1 MKNIYTNDFLLKNAW
16 GKRLFHEVAQS
27 LPIIDWHN
35 HVDPSVLAT
44 NKSFDNI
51 YQLWVQNDPYKHRAM
66 RIRGIPENL
75 ITGSE
80 ASDYDKFLAWADCL
94 PHTVGN
100 PLFHWSCMELK
111 QVFGIDTVLT
121 LGNAQ
126 LIWDKANNIL
136 TQKDYGAKDIVKRFG
151 VEILCTSD
159 DLLDSL
165 EHHIAMSD
173 WGFRISEH
181 ADTPNPKPEICC
193 LPSLRSDSI
202 IAFNQPTF
210 FNWLKKLEVLTA
222 IKIENLDDYKKAVI
236 NRLDFFDEIG
246 CLLSDHSFDSG
257 FTYVSTAPSVS
268 ATLFDNLLKNKG
280 LDSGDLIELQSHTLH
295 FLGLEYA
302 KRQWKMQ
309 LHIGAH
315 RFTSTTLRNKVG
327 GAGGFA
333 CIGSTADMPSL
344 SLLLDELDVKNG
356 LPKTILYTLNPAD
369 NAAFASLTGSFSE
382 DNVRGKIQFGP
393 AWWYNDQFEGIKQQ
407 LLDLS
412 SYGLLSTTI
421 GFTTDSR
428 SILSFTRHDYYRRIL
443 CNLIGQWVEEGKLP
457 DDEAF
462 LSNLIKNI
470 AYFNI
475 KNWITKN

>member
-1 MKNIYTNDFLLKNAW
+1 MKNIYTNDFLLTNAW
-16 GKRLFHEVAQS
+16 GKRLFHDVAKA

-35 HVDPSVLAT
+35 HVDASLLAT
-44 NKSFDNI
+44 NKSFDNV

-66 RIRGIPENL
+66 RIYGVPESL

-80 ASDYDKFLAWADCL
+80 ANDYDKFLAWAKCL
-94 PHTVGN
+94 QHTVGN

-111 QVFGIDTVLT
+111 QVFGIDAVLT
-121 LGNAQ
+121 LENAKE
-126 LIWDKANNIL
+126 IWEKANPIL
-136 TQKDYGAKDIVKRFG
+136 KQKDFGAKDIVKRFG
-151 VEILCTSD
+151 LEMLCTSD

-165 EHHIAMSD
+165 ESHIALSKQSD
-173 WGFRISEH
+173 L
-181 ADTPNPKPEICC
+181 TC

-202 IAFNQPTF
+202 IAFYQPSF
-210 FNWLKKLEVLTA
+210 FNWLEKLEKLTQT
-222 IKIENLDDYKKAVI
+222 KVENLADYKKAII
-236 NRLDFFDEIG
+236 NRLDFFDKTG

-257 FTYVSTAPSVS
+257 FKYVASTPSVS
-268 ATLFDNLLKNKG
+268 ATIFDRFLKKKT
-280 LDSGDLIELQSHTLH
+280 LSDKDFIQLQSHLLH
-295 FLGLEYA
+295 FLGLEYS

-315 RFTSTTLRNKVG
+315 RYTSSTLRKKVG
-327 GAGGFA
+327 AAGGYG
-333 CIGSTADMPSL
+333 CIGSAADMVSL
-344 SLLLDELDVKNG
+344 SLLLDELDVKQG

-393 AWWYNDQFEGIKQQ
+393 AWWYNDQYEGIVQQ

-412 SYGLLSTTI
+412 AYGLLSTTI

-443 CNLIGQWVEEGKLP
+443 CNLIGSWVEEGKLP

-462 LSNLIKNI
+462 LSQLIKNI

-475 KNWITKN
+475 KHWIKKDH

>member
-1 MKNIYTNDFLLKNAW
+1 MEHSDI
-16 GKRLFHEVAQS
+16 
-27 LPIIDWHN
+27 
-35 HVDPSVLAT
+35 
-44 NKSFDNI
+44 
-51 YQLWVQNDPYKHRAM
+51 QNPTSE
-66 RIRGIPENL
+66 IR
-75 ITGSE
+75 
-80 ASDYDKFLAWADCL
+80 
-94 PHTVGN
+94 
-100 PLFHWSCMELK
+100 
-111 QVFGIDTVLT
+111 
-121 LGNAQ
+121 
-126 LIWDKANNIL
+126 
-136 TQKDYGAKDIVKRFG
+136 
-151 VEILCTSD
+151 
-159 DLLDSL
+159 
-165 EHHIAMSD
+165 
-173 WGFRISEH
+173 
-181 ADTPNPKPEICC
+181 C

-202 IAFNQPTF
+202 IAFNQPSF
-210 FNWLKKLEVLTA
+210 FKWLEKLEILTS
-222 IKIENLDDYKKAVI
+222 IKIGNLDDYKKAVTH
-236 NRLDFFDEIG
+236 RLDFFDKIG

-257 FTYVSTAPSVS
+257 FKYVSTAPSVS

-280 LDSGDLIELQSHTLH
+280 LDSNDFVELQSHVLH

-315 RFTSTTLRNKVG
+315 RYTSSTLRNKVG

-333 CIGSTADMPSL
+333 CIGSAADMPSL
-344 SLLLDELDVKNG
+344 SLLLDELDVQQG

-393 AWWYNDQFEGIKQQ
+393 AWWYNDHYEGIVQQ

-443 CNLIGQWVEEGKLP
+443 CNLIGQWVEVGKLP

-475 KNWITKN
+475 KNWIRKN